1 VQAVETNSRESG
13 VGIRESLI
21 GTRQSQSE
29 IGIRKSAIGRETARI
44 LMVAGGTG
52 GHIYPALAVAEELRQ
67 RSEAGRGAE
76 FKIEFLGT
84 TRSLETRLIPSAG
97 YVLHAVH
104 AEGLKGIGG
113 WRRIQ
118 NFLVLPRS
126 SIEAAMVLRKFQPQ
140 AVVGAGGYISGPAM
154 LEAALQGIPTLIIE
168 PNALAGFTSRALAPL
183 VRAVA
188 VGFREAAPFFGK
200 KAVLT
205 GCPVRPVFHTLP
217 PKDHQPPWTLLV
229 MGGSQGSRALNE
241 CVRQAFPVLL
251 RKVAGLR
258 LVHQTGEKD
267 FAPTRDAY
275 DRVLRGEG
283 IKGAVDVRPFIED
296 VPQAM
301 AEADLVLSRSGAMTV
316 AEIAAAGKAAI
327 FVPFPQAADQHQLA
341 NARALER
348 VGGARIVEQPD
359 LTPARLAG
367 EVEMLLSDTA
377 ALRGIEQAARS
388 TARPD
393 AAARIADWVEKLA
406 GSGARS

>member
-1 VQAVETNSRESG
+1 MQAVETNSRESG

-183 VRAVA
+183 GRTHTPGGPSLLF
-188 VGFREAAPFFGK
+188 GFLPLAFRSWLEASSIPGSS
-200 KAVLT
+200 
-205 GCPVRPVFHTLP
+205 
-217 PKDHQPPWTLLV
+217 QP
-229 MGGSQGSRALNE
+229 R
-241 CVRQAFPVLL
+241 LL
-251 RKVAGLR
+251 RPSAQVSSPGRYSITAS
-258 LVHQTGEKD
+258 
-267 FAPTRDAY
+267 A
-275 DRVLRGEG
+275 
-283 IKGAVDVRPFIED
+283 
-296 VPQAM
+296 
-301 AEADLVLSRSGAMTV
+301 
-316 AEIAAAGKAAI
+316 
-327 FVPFPQAADQHQLA
+327 
-341 NARALER
+341 
-348 VGGARIVEQPD
+348 GARFIS
-359 LTPARLAG
+359 LTPSR
-367 EVEMLLSDTA
+367 
-377 ALRGIEQAARS
+377 R
-388 TARPD
+388 
-393 AAARIADWVEKLA
+393 
-406 GSGARS
+406 